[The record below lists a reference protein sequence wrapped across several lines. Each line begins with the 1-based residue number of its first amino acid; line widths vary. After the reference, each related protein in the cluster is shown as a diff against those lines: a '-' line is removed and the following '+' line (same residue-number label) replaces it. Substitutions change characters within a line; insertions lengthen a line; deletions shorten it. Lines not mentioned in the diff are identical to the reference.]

1 MNTVDRSRKLL
12 FSFSRRCSPILW
24 LGSICLTLA
33 IAGCADDDYA
43 RRGYGRGYYAGPGY
57 GRGYYGRPG
66 YYGEPGYGY
75 PGYGYPGYGYGNSV
89 SVAIGDRPYYV
100 RGPGYYVGRS
110 YYVWKPGHW
119 AVRHGRKV
127 WIHGHYVLRG

>member
-12 FSFSRRCSPILW
+12 FSLSRRCPILW
-24 LGSICLTLA
+24 LGAICLTWA
-33 IAGCADDDYA
+33 ITGCADNY
-43 RRGYGRGYYAGPGY
+43 GPGY
-57 GRGYYGRPG
+57 GSRYYAGSGYYGSSGYYGRPG
-66 YYGEPGYGY
+66 YGYRGYGY
-75 PGYGYPGYGYGNSV
+75 PGYGYPGYGYGSSV
-89 SVAIGDRPYYV
+89 SVAVGDRPYYV
-100 RGPGYYVGRS
+100 HGPGYYAGRS